1 MKAAKSL
8 IFLSIACIVL
18 AGGAPGISFSFSH
31 APEEQKDVFLEDIPD
46 WQARLE
52 LARLLSYTERYE
64 ASAGQYRK
72 LLEQKPDLVEARLEL
87 ARVLYWKG
95 DMGEAERIFS
105 SVPEDELSAE
115 ARLEMADIY
124 VAREEYEPAIE
135 IYDRHLENHP
145 DDNKIRL
152 KLAQVLSW
160 NEEYGASA
168 EVFRTILENR
178 PDDIQ
183 VRRKYAQVLIWSEQF
198 DKAIEEL
205 EKTLTD

>member
-1 MKAAKSL
+1 MKAAKTA

-18 AGGAPGISFSFSH
+18 AWGAPGISFSFSH
-31 APEEQKDVFLEDIPD
+31 APEDPKDVFLEDIPD

-64 ASAGQYRK
+64 DSAAQYKK
-72 LLEQKPDLVEARLEL
+72 LLEQKPGLVEARLEL

-95 DMGEAERIFS
+95 DMDEAERIFS

-115 ARLEMADIY
+115 SRLEMADIY
-124 VAREEYEPAIE
+124 VARKEYEPAVE
-135 IYDRHLENHP
+135 IYNRHLENHP
-145 DDNKIRL
+145 GDHKIRL

-160 NEEYGASA
+160 KEDYEASA
-168 EVFRTILENR
+168 EAFRTILEKR
-178 PDDIQ
+178 PGDIQ

-198 DKAIEEL
+198 DEAIKEL